1 LNFDTNF
8 TFYLQCEAN
17 TKTVVVVSVEGDLVE
32 SALRLGREELAA
44 EDIPVVAMTGE
55 GDAERVVMEHFV
67 ASEFLQR
74 YGACVKTFMPWLLGL
89 YHRAELVGVA
99 GLRPAGDKKLFIEQ
113 YLDRAIET
121 EIAQHVGVPV
131 ARATVL
137 EIGNLAGQIPGV
149 TRTLFPLL
157 TELIYRHGY
166 AWSVCNT
173 TPAVRNALRRV

>member
-1 LNFDTNF
+1 MNFDTNF

-89 YHRAELVGVA
+89 YVVA
-99 GLRPAGDKKLFIEQ
+99 Q
-113 YLDRAIET
+113 T
-121 EIAQHVGVPV
+121 
-131 ARATVL
+131 
-137 EIGNLAGQIPGV
+137 
-149 TRTLFPLL
+149 
-157 TELIYRHGY
+157 
-166 AWSVCNT
+166 
-173 TPAVRNALRRV
+173 